1 MIVRFIAR
9 RLVIF
14 VLQLVGITA
23 SVFVLIRL
31 LPADPVAQ
39 LVGMNAS
46 RDAYEQSKH
55 ALGLDR
61 PMWQQFLGFVG
72 LDGKHD
78 GLLQGN
84 LGTSWVSSQP
94 VGREILD
101 TLPVTLEI
109 VTIALLIAFAV
120 ALPLGLAS
128 ARKPGG
134 IADRASLIWGLFAGA
149 QPDYWWGLLFVFV
162 FFYLLNWAPPPMGRF
177 DPLMTAPHEIT
188 GFITIDSLLAG
199 DLGAFWIAVQYLSL
213 PILTLAFVVSGAII
227 KMVRTNTL
235 RALQSDYILYARAS
249 GLPERMVAR
258 YALRAALTPAVTLVG
273 IFYGVLL
280 SSAVTVEIVFSLNGI
295 GQYAVRSVLA
305 FDYPAIQ
312 GTVLVVAMVSLL
324 IYLMLDI
331 VHAYLDPASA
341 ADGADIPMTSG
352 TVALGVR
359 RRRGVLL
366 PLGIA
371 IIALSLFLAAFGPMI
386 SPYDP
391 TVASSDISV
400 APPGLTELPGLLLG
414 SLRGT
419 NASPPHWMGTDQS
432 GLDIFSRLISAPR
445 MDMTIALSAA
455 ILSCVFGTLI
465 GLLAGYVRNW
475 ATESMMRVSDVLQA
489 FPVFI
494 TAMMLVALAGRSPV
508 NIVIAL
514 VLVYTPIFVR
524 LTRAEDD
531 EPDAAHLRRGGARR
545 R

>member
-1 MIVRFIAR
+1 MIVRFILR
-9 RLVIF
+9 RLAIF
-14 VLQLVGITA
+14 VLQLAGITA
-23 SVFVLIRL
+23 AVFVVIRL

-46 RDAYEQSKH
+46 REAYEQSKH

-61 PMWQQFLGFVG
+61 PMWQQFLSFAG
-72 LDGKHD
+72 LDSRHD

-84 LGTSWVSSQP
+84 LGTSWVTSQP

-109 VTIALLIAFAV
+109 VTIALLLAFAI

-134 IADRASLIWGLFAGA
+134 VADRASLVWGLFAGA

-177 DPLMTAPHEIT
+177 DPLLTAPPSIT
-188 GFITIDSLLAG
+188 GFITVDSLLAG
-199 DLGAFWIAVQYLSL
+199 DLPAFWTAVQYLTL

-235 RALQSDYILYARAS
+235 RALQSDYMLYARAS

-324 IYLMLDI
+324 IYLLLDI
-331 VHAYLDPASA
+331 LHAYLDPR
-341 ADGADIPMTSG
+341 I
-352 TVALGVR
+352 
-359 RRRGVLL
+359 
-366 PLGIA
+366 
-371 IIALSLFLAAFGPMI
+371 
-386 SPYDP
+386 
-391 TVASSDISV
+391 
-400 APPGLTELPGLLLG
+400 
-414 SLRGT
+414 
-419 NASPPHWMGTDQS
+419 
-432 GLDIFSRLISAPR
+432 
-445 MDMTIALSAA
+445 
-455 ILSCVFGTLI
+455 
-465 GLLAGYVRNW
+465 
-475 ATESMMRVSDVLQA
+475 
-489 FPVFI
+489 
-494 TAMMLVALAGRSPV
+494 RS
-508 NIVIAL
+508 
-514 VLVYTPIFVR
+514 
-524 LTRAEDD
+524 
-531 EPDAAHLRRGGARR
+531 
-545 R
+545 

>member
-1 MIVRFIAR
+1 MIIRFILR

-14 VLQLVGITA
+14 VLQLAGITA
-23 SVFVLIRL
+23 SVFVVIRL

-46 RDAYEQSKH
+46 REAYEQSKH

-72 LDGKHD
+72 LDGAHD

-84 LGTSWVSSQP
+84 LGTSWVTSAP

-101 TLPVTLEI
+101 SLPVTLEI
-109 VTIALLIAFAV
+109 VTYALLLAFAV

-134 IADRASLIWGLFAGA
+134 IADRASLVWGLFAGA

-162 FFYLLNWAPPPMGRF
+162 FFYLLNIAPPPMGRF
-177 DPLMTAPHEIT
+177 DPLMTAPPTIT
-188 GFITIDSLLAG
+188 GFITVDSLLAG
-199 DLGAFWIAVQYLSL
+199 DLGAFWIAVQYLTL

-227 KMVRTNTL
+227 KMVRTNTM
-235 RALQSDYILYARAS
+235 RALQSDYMLYARAS

-324 IYLMLDI
+324 IYLLLDI
-331 VHAYLDPASA
+331 AHAYLDPR
-341 ADGADIPMTSG
+341 I
-352 TVALGVR
+352 
-359 RRRGVLL
+359 
-366 PLGIA
+366 
-371 IIALSLFLAAFGPMI
+371 
-386 SPYDP
+386 
-391 TVASSDISV
+391 
-400 APPGLTELPGLLLG
+400 
-414 SLRGT
+414 
-419 NASPPHWMGTDQS
+419 
-432 GLDIFSRLISAPR
+432 
-445 MDMTIALSAA
+445 
-455 ILSCVFGTLI
+455 
-465 GLLAGYVRNW
+465 
-475 ATESMMRVSDVLQA
+475 
-489 FPVFI
+489 
-494 TAMMLVALAGRSPV
+494 RS
-508 NIVIAL
+508 
-514 VLVYTPIFVR
+514 
-524 LTRAEDD
+524 
-531 EPDAAHLRRGGARR
+531 
-545 R
+545 

>member
-1 MIVRFIAR
+1 MIVRFILR
-9 RLVIF
+9 RLAIF
-14 VLQLVGITA
+14 VLQLAGITA
-23 SVFVLIRL
+23 AVFVVIRL

-72 LDGKHD
+72 LDGHHD

-84 LGTSWVSSQP
+84 LGTSWVTSQP

-109 VTIALLIAFAV
+109 VTIALLLAFAV

-134 IADRASLIWGLFAGA
+134 IADRASLVWGLFAGA

-162 FFYLLNWAPPPMGRF
+162 FFYLLDLAPPPMGRF
-177 DPLMTAPHEIT
+177 DPLLTAPPSIT
-188 GFITIDSLLAG
+188 GFITVDSLLAG
-199 DLGAFWIAVQYLSL
+199 DLPAFWTAVQYLTL

-227 KMVRTNTL
+227 KMVRTNTM
-235 RALQSDYILYARAS
+235 RALQSDYMLYARAS

-324 IYLMLDI
+324 IYLLLDI
-331 VHAYLDPASA
+331 VHAYLDPR
-341 ADGADIPMTSG
+341 I
-352 TVALGVR
+352 
-359 RRRGVLL
+359 
-366 PLGIA
+366 
-371 IIALSLFLAAFGPMI
+371 
-386 SPYDP
+386 
-391 TVASSDISV
+391 
-400 APPGLTELPGLLLG
+400 
-414 SLRGT
+414 
-419 NASPPHWMGTDQS
+419 
-432 GLDIFSRLISAPR
+432 
-445 MDMTIALSAA
+445 
-455 ILSCVFGTLI
+455 
-465 GLLAGYVRNW
+465 
-475 ATESMMRVSDVLQA
+475 
-489 FPVFI
+489 
-494 TAMMLVALAGRSPV
+494 RS
-508 NIVIAL
+508 
-514 VLVYTPIFVR
+514 
-524 LTRAEDD
+524 
-531 EPDAAHLRRGGARR
+531 
-545 R
+545 